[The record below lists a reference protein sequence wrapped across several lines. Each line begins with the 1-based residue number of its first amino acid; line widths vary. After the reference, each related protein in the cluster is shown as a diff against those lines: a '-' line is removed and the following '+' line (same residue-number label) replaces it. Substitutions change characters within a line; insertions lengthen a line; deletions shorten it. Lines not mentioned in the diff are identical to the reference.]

1 MADEEQAAGDP
12 LWVARQNVS
21 LDELATAEGAL
32 WWLQGW
38 PQDGTTRLMRQAGR
52 GAPAPVTPR
61 GFSVGGWLHRYGCS
75 SYAVR
80 HLREGVVRRR
90 SAKEWFGVA
99 PTGET
104 IEYAEHS
111 FHEVRDGRFCKMN
124 HLIDAQAVQRRLGT

>member
-21 LDELATAEGAL
+21 LDELAAAEGVL

-61 GFSVGGWLHRYGCS
+61 GFSVGGGCTATAAAATPS
-75 SYAVR
+75 TAA
-80 HLREGVVRRR
+80 
-90 SAKEWFGVA
+90 SAG
-99 PTGET
+99 
-104 IEYAEHS
+104 
-111 FHEVRDGRFCKMN
+111 
-124 HLIDAQAVQRRLGT
+124 